1 MKRTIIF
8 LWLPL
13 LLLAFLT
20 SCNDSGTVSVS
31 VSGGSKITAPKNT
44 PVTANVPN
52 SYSFVV
58 SASSYSYNETNAVQ
72 MNADTL
78 SIGITVTSFEKGSGS
93 FVIKDSSDTIIY
105 QKDFNGSAV
114 IAEVMPVTKIPKS
127 VILNLSNFTGDV
139 VIGLAGK

>member
-1 MKRTIIF
+1 MKRIVVF

-20 SCNDSGTVSVS
+20 SCKDSGTVSVHDNT
-31 VSGGSKITAPKNT
+31 KITTTKNT

-58 SASSYSYNETNAVQ
+58 SANAYSYNETNAVQ

-78 SIGITVTSFEKGSGS
+78 SIGITVTNFENGSGS

-114 IAEVMPVTKIPKS
+114 IAEIMPVTRVLKS
-127 VILNLSNFTGDV
+127 VILNLSNFTGNV